1 MPRIR
6 ENISVPF
13 LIDTTSAHLA
23 GVQLR
28 RIHYEFTARGTEA
41 SSHAAFT
48 ITDET
53 CTRAREFSERVD
65 CASQK
70 DLLCT
75 SKYPKGVST
84 AVILERVDRR
94 LGDAAF
100 D

>member
-23 GVQLR
+23 GVQPR
-28 RIHYEFTARGTEA
+28 RIHYEFTAWRTEV
-41 SSHAAFT
+41 SSHSTFT

-70 DLLCT
+70 DLCASEYL
-75 SKYPKGVST
+75 KGVST

-94 LGDAAF
+94 LGDEAF